1 MLRQDNCFS
10 LRDGGGYQQP
20 LILFLHIPKTGGT
33 TLSKHLYRH
42 CHTKNNE
49 FAGNDYLHSGIY
61 YFPSGFFKEP
71 DSSPPPNAQKILSS
85 DDLRAV
91 LGHFRFGIHRH
102 VTRPWTYI
110 TLLRNPV
117 DRIISLFCHLK
128 LAPDITLKEFVL
140 KAPYRELDNDQTRR
154 ISGLE
159 PALGRCTR
167 NTLAQAKDNLHKH
180 FSVVGLTER
189 FDESLILLQRRFR
202 WDKELYFYLKNVN
215 PNRPSRE
222 TYSKKTLE
230 AIYDR
235 NALDI
240 QLYAFAQQ
248 RLEVL
253 IARQGQGFHEQLKCY
268 RSLKRN
274 VLKTKSL

>member
-1 MLRQDNCFS
+1 M
-10 LRDGGGYQQP
+10 
-20 LILFLHIPKTGGT
+20 HIPKTGGT
-33 TLSKHLYRH
+33 TLNKHLYRH
-42 CHTKNNE
+42 CHANKHDIAENN
-49 FAGNDYLHSGIY
+49 YLHSGIY

-71 DSSPPPNAQKILSS
+71 NPSLSPDAQHILAR

-91 LGHFRFGIHRH
+91 LGHFCFGIHCH

-128 LAPDITLKEFVL
+128 LAQDMTLEEFAL
-140 KAPYRELDNDQTRR
+140 KAPYREIDNDQTRR

-167 NTLAQAKDNLHKH
+167 STLARAKDNLCKY

-189 FDESLILLQRRFR
+189 FDEFLILLQRRFR
-202 WDKELYFYLKNVN
+202 WNKELYYYLKNVN
-215 PNRPSRE
+215 PNRPSRN

-240 QLYAFAQQ
+240 QLYAFVQQ
-248 RLEVL
+248 RLEAH
-253 IARQGQGFHEQLKCY
+253 IARQGQGFHEQLECY
-268 RSLKRN
+268 KSLKRN
-274 VLKTKSL
+274 ALRATDKRASQKGKLSQQHS